1 MILKIARKIS
11 FLRPFRARLRIFSWV
26 WFQNFIVSLHWNW
39 STFTKSENF
48 SVWKPNLGRV
58 RDRERKRTLF
68 FSSHFLIQFT
78 AWLYKSQNNLQW
90 KPTADVTAQPY
101 VQSSENSTSS
111 RPCSHVFNTFTNSNI
126 IAPIDNLSTT
136 GLALCKSFFPSALL
150 EFVWQQH
157 ATLILSL
164 SISHSLLQSSTQ
176 PPLRNLKKK
185 TWSPRMEV
193 TRAA

>member
-1 MILKIARKIS
+1 MILKVAWKIS

-48 SVWKPNLGRV
+48 SVWKQNLGRV
-58 RDRERKRTLF
+58 RDRERKRTLL

-111 RPCSHVFNTFTNSNI
+111 RPCSDVFNTFKNSNI
-126 IAPIDNLSTT
+126 IAPIDNLFYYWIGTVQKFFSQCLTGICLAATRYTHPFTKHLSQSTSVFNT
-136 GLALCKSFFPSALL
+136 TTP
-150 EFVWQQH
+150 
-157 ATLILSL
+157 
-164 SISHSLLQSSTQ
+164 
-176 PPLRNLKKK
+176 
-185 TWSPRMEV
+185 
-193 TRAA
+193 